1 MPHNARDFKPKN
13 CCKYGGK
20 LYEDNIKMNEDQHRR
35 KNKKLTS
42 MGFEPTPVKTTAL
55 T

>member
-1 MPHNARDFKPKN
+1 MMIAFGKMKPRSN
-13 CCKYGGK
+13 INPRSEQS
-20 LYEDNIKMNEDQHRR
+20 EDEYYHSEVDQ
-35 KNKKLTS
+35 NKKVTS

>member
-1 MPHNARDFKPKN
+1 MQSER
-13 CCKYGGK
+13 Y
-20 LYEDNIKMNEDQHRR
+20 DNMYLQEIDDDSVVDQ
-35 KNKKLTS
+35 NKKVTS